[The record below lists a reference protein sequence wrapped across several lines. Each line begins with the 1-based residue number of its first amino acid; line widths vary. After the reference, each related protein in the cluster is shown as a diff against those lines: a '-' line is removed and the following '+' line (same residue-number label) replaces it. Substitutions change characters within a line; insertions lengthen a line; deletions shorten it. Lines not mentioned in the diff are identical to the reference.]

1 MMCVL
6 RSTLLIFAIALGCY
20 IRTHAQSPGFANETQ
35 AEAGSIMQ
43 ALGANMSALECFDMS
58 VTEETSHV
66 APEDDSGID
75 FVNRWRYVCNFREG
89 VHLVIAS
96 HRMHRFSLTS
106 DTEKRERFFR
116 GVFVDKSKRE
126 AWLLITGPPGQI
138 DLRSK
143 DADSFDRWALQAS
156 GFPEPRLIGLAPY
169 PHGFGAQVS
178 LEEVF
183 RNSFAPPFRV
193 SASGTGVKD
202 RMEIARIKDMG
213 TEAPALAWR
222 YLMDMER
229 FVPLQLAF
237 EFVRKDGEVARK
249 ATENLTW
256 SDQDGMMVPQEIH
269 GVRHLSPRRDS
280 KQPILEHYDAVLTWH
295 SVNNPDALPVVD
307 KTILSST
314 TELMRL
320 LKEANDVPDR

>member
-1 MMCVL
+1 MYIL
-6 RSTLLIFAIALGCY
+6 RSILFVFSIGLGCCL
-20 IRTHAQSPGFANETQ
+20 RTHAQSPGFENETQ

-66 APEDDSGID
+66 SPEDDSGID
-75 FVNRWRYVCNFREG
+75 FVHRWRYVCNFREG

-96 HRMHRFSLTS
+96 HRRHRFSLTA

-116 GVFVDKSKRE
+116 GVFVDKSKLE
-126 AWLLITGPPGQI
+126 AWLLVADSPGQI

-169 PHGFGAQVS
+169 PHGFGAQIS

-193 SASGTGVKD
+193 SASGTGPKD
-202 RMEIARIKDMG
+202 RMEIVRIKDMG
-213 TEAPALAWR
+213 NEAPSLAWR

-229 FVPLQLAF
+229 LVPLQLAF
-237 EFVRKDGEVARK
+237 DFVRKDGEVARK
-249 ATENLTW
+249 ATEKLTW
-256 SDQDGMMVPQEIH
+256 IDHDGLMVPQEIH
-269 GVRHLSPRRDS
+269 GVRHLHSRRDA
-280 KQPILEHYDAVLTWH
+280 KQTILEHYDVVFTWH
-295 SVNNPDALPVVD
+295 SVNNLDALPKVD

-314 TELMRL
+314 RELMRL
-320 LKEANDVPDR
+320 LKAADDVPDR